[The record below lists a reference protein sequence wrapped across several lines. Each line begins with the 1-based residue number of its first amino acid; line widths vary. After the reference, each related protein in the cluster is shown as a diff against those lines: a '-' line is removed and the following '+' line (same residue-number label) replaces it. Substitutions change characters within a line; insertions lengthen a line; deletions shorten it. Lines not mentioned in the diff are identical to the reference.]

1 MQGLGWHDTGRTQP
15 GKPHGDDRQG
25 QRRGRHHGWP
35 SCCATEPPAR
45 RRGRCRQAQ
54 RSRSPTAPWAAPQ
67 RPRHASVL
75 CYGAAATLAPPRS
88 GGAIDAQDTTAVGAW
103 RGRRCTPAGSHGRHL
118 MVRPAPPTHGAPL
131 AAGGAI
137 PGAHLKPRGEE
148 RDTVG
153 LLVSGTAV
161 TVAGALLAVRH
172 DLLRQ
177 AAGVVLL
184 VLGYGV
190 AGWGVVRLLR
200 EQQPPRQPTQA
211 AVPGPPGV
219 AGLARRPR
227 RDRRPGW
234 PRLGRAG
241 RPRRGA
247 EHLVGPGRWDHGVA
261 SRSAT
266 ALAAWRGWWSRRRL
280 PVQRRPARHARTRS
294 RGLGQ

>member
-1 MQGLGWHDTGRTQP
+1 M
-15 GKPHGDDRQG
+15 
-25 QRRGRHHGWP
+25 
-35 SCCATEPPAR
+35 
-45 RRGRCRQAQ
+45 
-54 RSRSPTAPWAAPQ
+54 
-67 RPRHASVL
+67 
-75 CYGAAATLAPPRS
+75 
-88 GGAIDAQDTTAVGAW
+88 
-103 RGRRCTPAGSHGRHL
+103 
-118 MVRPAPPTHGAPL
+118 
-131 AAGGAI
+131 
-137 PGAHLKPRGEE
+137 PGAHLKPRGEQ

-153 LLVSGTAV
+153 LLVSGTAA

-211 AVPGPPGV
+211 AVQRPPGV

-227 RDRRPGW
+227 RNRRPGW

-241 RPRRGA
+241 RARRGA
-247 EHLVGPGRWDHGVA
+247 DPLVSPGRWGHDLA

-280 PVQRRPARHARTRS
+280 PVVQRRPARHARTRS
-294 RGLGQ
+294 RGAGQ